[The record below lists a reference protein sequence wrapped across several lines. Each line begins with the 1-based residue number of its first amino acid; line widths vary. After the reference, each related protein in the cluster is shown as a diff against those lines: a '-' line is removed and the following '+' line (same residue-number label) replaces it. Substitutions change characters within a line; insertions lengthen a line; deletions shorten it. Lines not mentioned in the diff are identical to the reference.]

1 MDSYARPRL
10 GRPFPGALTAAAM
23 LVSLALL
30 PPPAR
35 AQTAAATGA
44 ATAAAAPHVSSG
56 APASNMTSAPQGPP
70 ATASGDTP
78 GAAVS
83 TRAADQEAANPIP
96 ETLTLPEA
104 LRLARLRNPSLEASR
119 ADADAVSADRLTAAL
134 RPNPALTVESSGY
147 PLFSSNRPGFWGG
160 QETTVRID
168 QELETGGRR
177 RLRTE
182 VAVASADIARLDY
195 QNRAR
200 EVALLIKRAYF
211 AAVLAQTD
219 RGVAQTTLAEIDK
232 VIALNRARFEQGE
245 ISGAELRRLQVERL
259 RFVDDVSN
267 AELALKNAR
276 STLLALLNA
285 PRLDDAVALTEPL
298 AAPPADGPPVEGS
311 TAIQST
317 TPPPASLVDARAAAP
332 ATAAAPRA
340 TTPQVS
346 PTPAPQDA
354 TALAIPSA
362 AADGLVDTALNQRPD
377 AQAARRDQA
386 RAETSTR
393 LQQALRRPNI
403 TVGAGYLRDRR
414 AGSNGNGIIVGATLP
429 LPLFNRNQGG
439 IARAEAERRAADA
452 RADAVSAG
460 VRLDLQQALDAV
472 ATSRARVRYI
482 EREYLTTARE
492 ARDIVFESYRV
503 GAADLIDYLD
513 AQRAFRDTL
522 RTYNRALF
530 DERVSLFALAA
541 ATGQP
546 DPQP

>member
-1 MDSYARPRL
+1 MDSYARPRP
-10 GRPFPGALTAAAM
+10 GRSFPGALTAAAT

-30 PPPAR
+30 PSPAR
-35 AQTAAATGA
+35 AQTAATT
-44 ATAAAAPHVSSG
+44 TAAPPHVSSG
-56 APASNMTSAPQGPP
+56 APASNMTPAPQAQP
-70 ATASGDTP
+70 AAAGGDTP
-78 GAAVS
+78 GGPVS
-83 TRAADQEAANPIP
+83 TRAADQAANPIP
-96 ETLTLPEA
+96 ETLTLQEA
-104 LRLARLRNPSLEASR
+104 LRLARLRNPALAASR

-177 RLRTE
+177 RLRTA
-182 VAVASADIARLDY
+182 VAAASADIARLDY

-285 PRLDDAVALTEPL
+285 PRLDDAVTLTESL
-298 AAPPADGPPVEGS
+298 AAPPVDGTPVEGAPVEGARIENA
-311 TAIQST
+311 TA
-317 TPPPASLVDARAAAP
+317 PPASSVDARNSAP
-332 ATAAAPRA
+332 AIAAAPRA
-340 TTPQVS
+340 TTAPVS
-346 PTPAPQDA
+346 PTPARQDS
-354 TALAIPSA
+354 TALAIPSV
-362 AADGLVDTALNQRPD
+362 AADALVDTALNQRPD

-393 LQQALRRPNI
+393 LQQALRRPNV

-414 AGSNGNGIIVGATLP
+414 VGSNGNGIIVGATFP
-429 LPLFNRNQGG
+429 LPLFDRNQGG

-452 RADAVSAG
+452 RADAVSAA